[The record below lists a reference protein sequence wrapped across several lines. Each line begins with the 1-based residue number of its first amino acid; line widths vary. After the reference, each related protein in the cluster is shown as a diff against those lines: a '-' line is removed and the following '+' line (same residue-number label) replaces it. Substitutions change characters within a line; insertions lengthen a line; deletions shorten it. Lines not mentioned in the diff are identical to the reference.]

1 MQFEMQKELK
11 VVVVIPARYESSR
24 LPGKPLIDL
33 CGLPMIV
40 RTYNQCAKAIDR
52 SDIYVATD
60 DERIKFVCES
70 YGIKVLM
77 TSSACL
83 TGTDRV
89 AEAAKLVSAD
99 IYINVQGDEPLFN
112 PNDLYVMSQTASLY
126 PNDVLNGYC
135 NIVSEDQFRSG
146 TIPKVVIRED
156 GRLLYMS
163 RAGIPTNKLHQFVS
177 SLRQV
182 CVYAF
187 PKKAL
192 EAFSSRGTKTLLESI
207 EDIEILRFL
216 ELGWEVR
223 MVEMSTSSVAVDV
236 PADVKHV
243 ESILIEQGG
252 LISSP

>member
-1 MQFEMQKELK
+1 MQSEMQKELK
-11 VVVVIPARYESSR
+11 VVVIIPARYESSR

-60 DERIKFVCES
+60 DERVKFVCES

-77 TSSACL
+77 TSPRCL

-89 AEAAKLVSAD
+89 AEAAKLVNAD

-112 PNDLYVMSQTASLY
+112 PNDLHVMSQALSNY
-126 PNDVLNGYC
+126 PNEVLNGYC
-135 NIVSEDQFRSG
+135 SIMSEEQFRSK

-163 RAGIPTNKLHQFVS
+163 RAGIPTNKMHQFVS

-192 EAFSSRGTKTLLESI
+192 EAFAFRGSKTLLEDI

-216 ELGWEVR
+216 EMGWEVR
-223 MVEMSTSSVAVDV
+223 MIEMSASSVAVDI
-236 PADVKHV
+236 PEDVQLV
-243 ESILIEQGG
+243 NSIIKAKKNHTVAG
-252 LISSP
+252 